1 MPAYVV
7 SRLSIRDRVAMGR
20 YIAEAPATVHAYEG
34 KYLVRGSDVQALEG
48 TWDDERIVIV
58 EFPSVEAALAWYQSD
73 VYRPLR
79 EIRQRAADAVIL
91 LVAGA
96 S

>member
-7 SRLSIRDRVAMGR
+7 SRLTIRHPAAMER
-20 YIAEAPATVHAYEG
+20 YIAEAAATVHAHGG

-48 TWDDERIVIV
+48 SWDDERMVVV
-58 EFPSVEAALAWYQSD
+58 EFPSEEAALAWYRSD
-73 VYRPLR
+73 AYRPLR
-79 EIRQRAADAVIL
+79 EIRQQAAEAVIL
-91 LVAGA
+91 LAAGV